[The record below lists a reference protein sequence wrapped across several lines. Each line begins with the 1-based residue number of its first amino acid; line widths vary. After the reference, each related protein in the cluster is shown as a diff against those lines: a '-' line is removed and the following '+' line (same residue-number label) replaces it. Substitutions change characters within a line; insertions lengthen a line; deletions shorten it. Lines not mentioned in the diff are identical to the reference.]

1 MGWRKGK
8 ALGLNEDGHKE
19 HVKVFTKSDRKGW
32 LKVYLQEQS
41 SDCMCI
47 NSVVRKCKLLVFLW
61 FLCLKIIN
69 IISIVQLSGLY
80 VLLTPCYGNLNYLPT
95 GHYFFRITEH

>member
-47 NSVVRKCKLLVFLW
+47 NSVVRKCMLLVFFVVFVFENSKYYQYCTVIRFICFTDTMLW
-61 FLCLKIIN
+61 
-69 IISIVQLSGLY
+69 
-80 VLLTPCYGNLNYLPT
+80 
-95 GHYFFRITEH
+95 